1 MKREYTKPMVQMES
15 FELDMHIA
23 GPSSKT
29 EEYYTLRETF
39 EVMGYPDMDGVN
51 GAWDGTD
58 ANKEVLEADF
68 NAFLA
73 LSGYDNSTS
82 GFCYHTNARPS

>member
-23 GPSSKT
+23 GPSPNT
-29 EEYYTLRETF
+29 EEYYTLREAF
-39 EVMGYPDMDGVN
+39 AAMEYPNVDGLN
-51 GAWDGTD
+51 GGWDGTD
-58 ANKEVLEADF
+58 ANIAVLEADF

-73 LSGYDNSTS
+73 LRGYDNSTS
-82 GFCYHTNARPS
+82 GFCYHTNVRPS